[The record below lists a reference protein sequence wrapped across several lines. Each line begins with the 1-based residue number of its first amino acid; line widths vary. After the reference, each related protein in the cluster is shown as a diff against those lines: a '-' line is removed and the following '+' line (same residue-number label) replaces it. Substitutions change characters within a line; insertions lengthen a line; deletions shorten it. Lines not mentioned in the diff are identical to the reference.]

1 MFKFAIAI
9 LTNTDIDKMP
19 NQVLDIINKRGL
31 HARAAAKLAATCAT
45 YKARIQL
52 RKTTAENWV
61 DGKSIMSI
69 MLLAAGV
76 GTQIEVNTEGDDAET
91 ALIAI
96 EQLVANRFEE
106 DE

>member
-1 MFKFAIAI
+1 
-9 LTNTDIDKMP
+9 MP
-19 NQVLDIINKRGL
+19 SKILDIVNKRGL
-31 HARAAAKLAATCAT
+31 HARAAAKLATSCT
-45 YKARIQL
+45 QFSSKIQL
-52 RKTTAENWV
+52 RKMDTAHWV

-69 MLLAAGV
+69 MLLAAGF
-76 GTQIEVNTEGDDAET
+76 GSQIEVSIDGEDADT

>member
-1 MFKFAIAI
+1 
-9 LTNTDIDKMP
+9 MP
-19 NQVLDIINKRGL
+19 SQTLDIINKRGL
-31 HARAAAKLAATCAT
+31 HARAAAKLAATCAQFAS
-45 YKARIQL
+45 KIQL
-52 RKTTAENWV
+52 RKTTTDHWV

-76 GTQIEVNTEGDDAET
+76 GTQIEVSTDGDDADT

-96 EQLVANRFEE
+96 QQLIANRFEE

>member
-1 MFKFAIAI
+1 
-9 LTNTDIDKMP
+9 MP
-19 NQVLDIINKRGL
+19 SQILDIINKRGL
-31 HARAAAKLAATCAT
+31 HARAAAKLAATCA
-45 YKARIQL
+45 KFASKIQL

-76 GTQIEVNTEGDDAET
+76 GTQIEVSTDGDDADT

-96 EQLVANRFEE
+96 EELVANRFEE

>member
-1 MFKFAIAI
+1 
-9 LTNTDIDKMP
+9 MP
-19 NQVLDIINKRGL
+19 SKILDIINKRGL
-31 HARAAAKLAATCAT
+31 HARAAAKLATTCAQFSS
-45 YKARIQL
+45 KIQL
-52 RKTTAENWV
+52 RKMDSANWV

-69 MLLAAGV
+69 MLLAAGL
-76 GTQIEVNTEGDDAET
+76 GSQIEVSIEGDDADT